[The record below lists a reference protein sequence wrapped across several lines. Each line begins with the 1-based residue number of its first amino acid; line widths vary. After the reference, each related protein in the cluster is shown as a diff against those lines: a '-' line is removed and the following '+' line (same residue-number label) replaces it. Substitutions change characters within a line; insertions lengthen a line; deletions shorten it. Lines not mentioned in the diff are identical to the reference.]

1 MPEFN
6 CRTLTPQGQVVRSV
20 VEESSRLACIRRL
33 RKNGLTPIS
42 VKPKVSV
49 KISKSDNKNKK
60 ARNIKQLSNFE
71 VKNKSKDKN
80 KKAQSGFWSMLNS
93 DIGGSG
99 GKKISYRDIRVF
111 TQNFYLLK
119 KANFNNIHALSTV
132 IRNYRKS

>member
-20 VEESSRLACIRRL
+20 VEESSRLSCIRKL
-33 RKNGLTPIS
+33 RRNGLTPIS
-42 VKPKVSV
+42 VTPRVTV
-49 KISKSDNKNKK
+49 KLTNGGSNNKK
-60 ARNIKQLSNFE
+60 TKNIKSLSNFE
-71 VKNKSKDKN
+71 VKHEF
-80 KKAQSGFWSMLNS
+80 KKKKTKTAQ
-93 DIGGSG
+93 GGVWGKLTGEFEAG
-99 GKKISYRDIRVF
+99 GKKITSRDVRVF